1 MERVT
6 PRGMRAVSR
15 SFEIELS
22 HSMMVRTTSRAF
34 LCDGAR
40 TTSFP
45 VKHKTATLVGTPMLF
60 SALRDQIST
69 KTCLQA
75 PIRFRK
81 VDGGEEKRLFGRV
94 CGPRSSSNRALNLAP
109 RGLRCCPQSVGR
121 RCSCPRQ
128 LSKCCTHS
136 LAVCTSR
143 STVPFH

>member
-1 MERVT
+1 MNCFCCSPRPVSPPRQVSKSPNQRDPQMERVT

-60 SALRDQIST
+60 SALRDQISA

-81 VDGGEEKRLFGRV
+81 VDGGEEKSKTVWESLWPQKQQQQGSQ
-94 CGPRSSSNRALNLAP
+94 P
-109 RGLRCCPQSVGR
+109 CP
-121 RCSCPRQ
+121 
-128 LSKCCTHS
+128 
-136 LAVCTSR
+136 
-143 STVPFH
+143 